1 MDLILIVKRREH
13 PYERSIAEIGKLFNT
28 TPLRKNWD
36 YFSSIHLHSQQ
47 DSRCFI
53 FSPSLSSNLYHI
65 NHLKKFRFIT
75 IFDQI

>member
-36 YFSSIHLHSQQ
+36 YF
-47 DSRCFI
+47 
-53 FSPSLSSNLYHI
+53 
-65 NHLKKFRFIT
+65 
-75 IFDQI
+75 